1 MFMNMEKLL
10 RVDFASL
17 LIIEERVS
25 REFVVGVPHH
35 APAGVK
41 CLPCLEHRESDE
53 NAGYLGAYIA
63 GKLNCCSI
71 IACNYKFDSNK
82 SIETDY
88 FKQIVKWHPRFL
100 IEVHGHG
107 GTRAKADIEISSGK
121 SANNKYSVRLE
132 KLLKD
137 RCSKHKSLRNL
148 SILGDFEKINFK
160 AEKSLQ

>member
-1 MFMNMEKLL
+1 MEKLL

-107 GTRAKADIEISSGK
+107 EQGQKPILRFLQARALITNTLLGWK
-121 SANNKYSVRLE
+121 SY
-132 KLLKD
+132 
-137 RCSKHKSLRNL
+137 LRIDVPNT
-148 SILGDFEKINFK
+148 KV
-160 AEKSLQ
+160 